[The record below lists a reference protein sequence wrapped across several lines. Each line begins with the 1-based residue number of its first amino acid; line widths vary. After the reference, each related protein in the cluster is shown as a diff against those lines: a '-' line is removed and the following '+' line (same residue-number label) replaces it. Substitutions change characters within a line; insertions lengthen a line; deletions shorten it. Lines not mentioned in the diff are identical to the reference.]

1 MLAVAGLLGSRVVA
15 PALVTPAP
23 RGMDRSRTRCRP
35 LPRSEDVAG
44 WFGSRVV
51 VLPPVMRASAMTWL
65 AAATA
70 LFASVMALLTRMMA
84 ASPSAM
90 SCSRRV
96 RLSCPWVLSASHTA
110 RSTTPLKLR
119 EQILA
124 PSAVVTSTPRAMTP
138 GLAIARLGSV
148 ARYVAVASPLTGLMV
163 TRSPTSTPG
172 AVL

>member
-1 MLAVAGLLGSRVVA
+1 M
-15 PALVTPAP
+15 
-23 RGMDRSRTRCRP
+23 
-35 LPRSEDVAG
+35 AG

-119 EQILA
+119 EQTLT

-148 ARYVAVASPLTGLMV
+148 ARYVAVASPLTGLMG